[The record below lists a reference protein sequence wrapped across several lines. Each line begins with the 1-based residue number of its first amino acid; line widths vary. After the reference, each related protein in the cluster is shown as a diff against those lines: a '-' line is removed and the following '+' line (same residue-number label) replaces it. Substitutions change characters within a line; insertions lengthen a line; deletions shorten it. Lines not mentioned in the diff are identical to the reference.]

1 MKTTVLYSP
10 LFAKSEMHGKMIKDT
25 PLAYAREINASLEQW
40 NNRFSDYL
48 REHCPE
54 IQGVR
59 FSFDEWKDDSFWG
72 GKRFLTVKIEHD
84 DELSVLCAVSEL
96 SKFYNSEIAEEFS
109 QNPVFDKD
117 DQKVFVSLWNR
128 EESFVLTKEQLA
140 EKMDL
145 RYKLYCRD
153 CKYMRKIG
161 NTDETG
167 HALCTFPSSFQ
178 PTTLDTRCVF
188 LPETAELRCSD
199 CASFRNDFACSTCA
213 AEDSAMSDG
222 ELCAGFIDEHENEL
236 YNILAFWK
244 LHNFYSRERINRI
257 LDDFEKEFKSPLD

>member
-1 MKTTVLYSP
+1 MKTTTFYSP
-10 LFAKSEMHGKMIKDT
+10 VFLTIITDDGKIIKTDRILDALGISELVDK
-25 PLAYAREINASLEQW
+25 W
-40 NNRFSDYL
+40 NDKFSDFLQSNFTEIKSAKFVFDRYGEGITQQDRWYL
-48 REHCPE
+48 TAELE
-54 IQGVR
+54 TDDD
-59 FSFDEWKDDSFWG
+59 FSNIVAACALNKLYTDD
-72 GKRFLTVKIEHD
+72 
-84 DELSVLCAVSEL
+84 
-96 SKFYNSEIAEEFS
+96 IAEEFS
-109 QNPVFDKD
+109 
-117 DQKVFVSLWNR
+117 KVAIDEFQRKMYVSLWNR

-140 EKMDL
+140 EKLDL

-153 CKYMRKIG
+153 CKYMQKIG

-167 HALCTFPSSFQ
+167 HALCTFQPSYQ

-188 LPETAELRCSD
+188 LPETAELRCGD
-199 CASFRNDFACSTCA
+199 CARFGNDFACFTCS

-222 ELCAGFIDEHENEL
+222 RLCAGFIDKHEEKL

>member
-10 LFAKSEMHGKMIKDT
+10 LFAKSEMDGKILKDN
-25 PLAYAREINASLEQW
+25 PLSYAREINAALEEW
-40 NNRFSDYL
+40 NDRFSDYL
-48 REHCPE
+48 RENNTD
-54 IQGVR
+54 IQGAR
-59 FSFDEWKDDSFWG
+59 FSFDEWEEAESWG
-72 GKRFLTVKIEHD
+72 EKRFLAAAIKHD
-84 DELSVLCAVSEL
+84 DDISEL
-96 SKFYNSEIAEEFS
+96 IVASALNKLYNNEIAEEFS
-109 QNPVFDKD
+109 QKPVFDRD
-117 DQKVFVSLWNR
+117 NLKVFVSLWNR
-128 EESFVLTKEQLA
+128 EESFILTKKQLA
-140 EKMDL
+140 EKLDL
-145 RYKLYCRD
+145 RYKLFCRD
-153 CKYMRKIG
+153 CKYMQKIG

-167 HALCTFPSSFQ
+167 HALCTFQPSYQ

-188 LPETAELRCSD
+188 LPETAELRCGD
-199 CASFRNDFACSTCA
+199 CANFWNDFACSNCA